1 LGLPETSLTSL
12 NAEGPEKRNRARL
25 CFGSPSEAGV
35 RGRRYQQKGNLPL
48 WGIFVVVSMMSLIMG
63 LLMLVLVFIRAQGC
77 SSRFISTP
85 ANR

>member
-1 LGLPETSLTSL
+1 MPMGRKRETAPAYASVRPAKQACA
-12 NAEGPEKRNRARL
+12 AEKH
-25 CFGSPSEAGV
+25 
-35 RGRRYQQKGNLPL
+35 QQKGNLPL

-63 LLMLVLVFIRAQGC
+63 LLMLVLVFIRAQGF